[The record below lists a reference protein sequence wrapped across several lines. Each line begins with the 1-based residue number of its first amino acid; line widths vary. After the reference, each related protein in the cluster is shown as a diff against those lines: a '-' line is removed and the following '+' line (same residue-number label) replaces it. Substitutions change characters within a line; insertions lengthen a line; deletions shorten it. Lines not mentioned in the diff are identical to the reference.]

1 MNPDEAAAMMTNPDG
16 SLDASGLDD
25 IPTGNGSD
33 GQPSGATPGVDAG
46 KSIVDRLL
54 NTEPNTPLESVESP
68 WQPDV
73 GGPPRIYR
81 GIQKIGDIEGM
92 PAIADLVIGIVETM
106 QQQNDTGDSVDTA
119 DTVDNNSNV
128 DWETAEDIEVVDE

>member
-16 SLDASGLDD
+16 SLDDSGFED
-25 IPTGNGSD
+25 IPGSD
-33 GQPSGATPGVDAG
+33 GQSDDATPGVDAG

-54 NTEPNTPLESVESP
+54 NTEPNTPLELVESP
-68 WQPDV
+68 WQPEA

-92 PAIADLVIGIVETM
+92 PAIADIVIGIVETI
-106 QQQNDTGDSVDTA
+106 QQQSDNDDSQE
-119 DTVDNNSNV
+119 TVESEPND
-128 DWETAEDIEVVDE
+128 DWETAEGIEGVDE

>member
-1 MNPDEAAAMMTNPDG
+1 MNPDKAASMMTNPDG

-25 IPTGNGSD
+25 IPTGSGSD

-46 KSIVDRLL
+46 KTLVDRLL
-54 NTEPNTPLESVESP
+54 NTEPNTPLESIESP
-68 WQPDV
+68 WQPEA

-92 PAIADLVIGIVETM
+92 PAIADIAIGIVETM
-106 QQQNDTGDSVDTA
+106 QQQSDNDDSDDNVDSVDSE
-119 DTVDNNSNV
+119 SNV
-128 DWETAEDIEVVDE
+128 DWETAEDIEVIDE

>member
-1 MNPDEAAAMMTNPDG
+1 MNPDEAASMMTNPDG
-16 SLDASGLDD
+16 SLDASALDD
-25 IPTGNGSD
+25 IPTGSGSD
-33 GQPSGATPGVDAG
+33 GQPSAATPGVDAG

-73 GGPPRIYR
+73 GGPARIYR

-92 PAIADLVIGIVETM
+92 PAIADLAIGIVETM
-106 QQQNDTGDSVDTA
+106 QQQSDSEDSDDSVDSE
-119 DTVDNNSNV
+119 SNV
-128 DWETAEDIEVVDE
+128 DWETAEDIEVIDE

>member
-1 MNPDEAAAMMTNPDG
+1 MNPDEAASMMTNPDG

-25 IPTGNGSD
+25 IPTGSGSD
-33 GQPSGATPGVDAG
+33 GHPSDATPGVDTG
-46 KSIVDRLL
+46 KTLLDRLL
-54 NTEPNTPLESVESP
+54 NTQPNTPLESVESP

-73 GGPPRIYR
+73 GGPARIYR

-106 QQQNDTGDSVDTA
+106 QQQSNSGDSVDS
-119 DTVDNNSNV
+119 VDSESDV
-128 DWETAEDIEVVDE
+128 DWETAEDIEVIDE

>member
-16 SLDASGLDD
+16 SLDDSGFDD
-25 IPTGNGSD
+25 IPGSD
-33 GQPSGATPGVDAG
+33 GQTGDATPGVDGG

-54 NTEPNTPLESVESP
+54 NTEPNTPLESIESP
-68 WQPDV
+68 WQPEA

-92 PAIADLVIGIVETM
+92 PAIADIAIGIVETM
-106 QQQNDTGDSVDTA
+106 QQQNDTADSA

-128 DWETAEDIEVVDE
+128 DNNSSVDWETAEDIEVIDE

>member
-16 SLDASGLDD
+16 SLDDSGLED
-25 IPTGNGSD
+25 IPGSD
-33 GQPSGATPGVDAG
+33 GQTGDATPGVDAG
-46 KSIVDRLL
+46 KTLVDRLL

-68 WQPDV
+68 WQPEV

-92 PAIADLVIGIVETM
+92 PAIADILIGIVETM
-106 QQQNDTGDSVDTA
+106 QQQNDTSDSVDTG
-119 DTVDNNSNV
+119 
-128 DWETAEDIEVVDE
+128 EDIEVVDQ

>member
-16 SLDASGLDD
+16 SLDDSGFDD
-25 IPTGNGSD
+25 IPGSD
-33 GQPSGATPGVDAG
+33 GQTGDATPGVDGG

-54 NTEPNTPLESVESP
+54 NSEPNTPLESVESP

-73 GGPPRIYR
+73 GGPARIYR

-92 PAIADLVIGIVETM
+92 PAIADIAIGIVETM
-106 QQQNDTGDSVDTA
+106 QQQSDSDDSDDSVDS
-119 DTVDNNSNV
+119 DNNNSNV
-128 DWETAEDIEVVDE
+128 DWETAEDIEVIDE

>member
-16 SLDASGLDD
+16 SLDDSGLKD
-25 IPTGNGSD
+25 IPGSD
-33 GQPSGATPGVDAG
+33 GQTGDATPGVDAG

-54 NTEPNTPLESVESP
+54 NTQPNTPLESVESP
-68 WQPDV
+68 WQPEA

-92 PAIADLVIGIVETM
+92 PAIADILIGIVETM
-106 QQQNDTGDSVDTA
+106 QQQNDTSDSVDTG
-119 DTVDNNSNV
+119 
-128 DWETAEDIEVVDE
+128 EDIEVVDQ

>member
-16 SLDASGLDD
+16 SLDDSGFDD
-25 IPTGNGSD
+25 IPGSD
-33 GQPSGATPGVDAG
+33 GQTGGATPGVDGG

-54 NTEPNTPLESVESP
+54 NTKPNTPLESIESP
-68 WQPDV
+68 WQPEA

-92 PAIADLVIGIVETM
+92 PAIADIAIGIVETM
-106 QQQNDTGDSVDTA
+106 QQQQNDTADSADTA
-119 DTVDNNSNV
+119 DTDDNNSSV
-128 DWETAEDIEVVDE
+128 DWETAEDIEVIDE

>member
-1 MNPDEAAAMMTNPDG
+1 MNPDQAAAMMTNPDG
-16 SLDASGLDD
+16 SLDDSGFED
-25 IPTGNGSD
+25 IPGSE
-33 GQPSGATPGVDAG
+33 GQSGDATPGVDAG

-68 WQPDV
+68 WQPEA

-92 PAIADLVIGIVETM
+92 PAIADILIGIVETI
-106 QQQNDTGDSVDTA
+106 QQQNDTDDSVDAA
-119 DTVDNNSNV
+119 DTVDNNST
-128 DWETAEDIEVVDE
+128 EGIQVVDE

>member
-16 SLDASGLDD
+16 SLDDSGFED
-25 IPTGNGSD
+25 IPGSD
-33 GQPSGATPGVDAG
+33 GQTDDATPGVDAG

-68 WQPDV
+68 WQPEA

-92 PAIADLVIGIVETM
+92 PAIADIVIGIVETI
-106 QQQNDTGDSVDTA
+106 QQQSDTDDSQETVESEPND
-119 DTVDNNSNV
+119 
-128 DWETAEDIEVVDE
+128 DWETAEGIEGVDG

>member
-16 SLDASGLDD
+16 SLDDSGFEDR
-25 IPTGNGSD
+25 PGSD
-33 GQPSGATPGVDAG
+33 GQTGDATAGVSGS

-54 NTEPNTPLESVESP
+54 NTKPNTPLESIESP
-68 WQPDV
+68 WQPEA

-92 PAIADLVIGIVETM
+92 PAIADIAIGIVETM
-106 QQQNDTGDSVDTA
+106 QQQQNDTADSADTA
-119 DTVDNNSNV
+119 DTDDNNSSV
-128 DWETAEDIEVVDE
+128 DWETAEDIEVIDE